1 MDTVEKR
8 VERAEA
14 LISMGE
20 ISVARHAL
28 EGSPVAPGN
37 EDTLNALRDEDRRH
51 PVPRDPIPEEIL
63 RAVPTRPFQL
73 DTVFADGTS
82 WSSRGA
88 HRHEDRTSASS
99 PEQQLDNEE
108 RGLEK
113 KSFELLLEDWEALG

>member
-20 ISVARHAL
+20 ISAARHAL

-37 EDTLNALRDEDRRH
+37 EDTLNALRDEDRRP

-63 RAVPTRPFQL
+63 RAVPARPFEVGQRGFSSL
-73 DTVFADGTS
+73 FEDGTP

-88 HRHEDRTSASS
+88 YRHEDRTSASS
-99 PEQQLDNEE
+99 P
-108 RGLEK
+108 G
-113 KSFELLLEDWEALG
+113 